1 MSQCLKWQNCVH
13 HRTSHLR
20 QVTSCWLGAMS
31 IWLVKLSD
39 EVLAWL
45 SAYSKVQIG
54 PADAT
59 AIP

>member
-1 MSQCLKWQNCVH
+1 
-13 HRTSHLR
+13 
-20 QVTSCWLGAMS
+20 MS

-45 SAYSKVQIG
+45 SAYSKEQIG

-59 AIP
+59 ATAKPHHLLPH